1 MTKNICTLLILFSTL
16 INYGQNFTLIKNNN
30 PKAKELKH
38 SLNQTKDS
46 LLLGSDTK
54 ILHAEIFNEDFEKIV
69 LIDGFKAQISLEHI
83 PEGKFVVEV
92 KLADKVI
99 IMGLM
104 RYDIHTDEANSEMS
118 DKNHT
123 IAEGK
128 GMMLD
133 ESLNVIKTVPNKSI
147 VFILT
152 GSNAKQQ
159 TKKNQKFYWVVTKV
173 NNESGSCK
181 TMKLMDEEAVGRL
194 ILRHKQELN
203 SVSGKL
209 NELTVWEVY
218 NTTEFMEHQ
227 MTNPNFFYSLT
238 SDLFNTTPYYST
250 HAKVANL

>member
-16 INYGQNFTLIKNNN
+16 FNYGQNFTLIKNTN

-38 SLNQTKDS
+38 VLNQTKDS
-46 LLLGSDTK
+46 LLLASETK
-54 ILHAEIFNEDFEKIV
+54 ILHVEIFNEDFEEIV
-69 LIDGFKAQISLEHI
+69 LIDGYKAQISLEHI

-92 KLADKVI
+92 KLADKNI

-104 RYDIHTDEANSEMS
+104 RYDIDLYEENSELL
-118 DKNHT
+118 DNNHT
-123 IAEGK
+123 VAEGK

-152 GSNAKQQ
+152 GSNAKKQ
-159 TKKNQKFYWVVTKV
+159 TKKNPKFYWVVAKV

-181 TMKLMDEEAVGRL
+181 TMKLMEEDAVRRV
-194 ILRHKQELN
+194 ILKHKQELN